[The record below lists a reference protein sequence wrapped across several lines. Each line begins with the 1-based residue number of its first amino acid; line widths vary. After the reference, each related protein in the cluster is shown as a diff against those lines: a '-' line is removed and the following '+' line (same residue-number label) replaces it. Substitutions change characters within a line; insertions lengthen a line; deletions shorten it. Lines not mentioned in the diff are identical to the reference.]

1 MIVDYLNFIS
11 KKKSQIIIFIL
22 LNICGLIFFLLPHDI
37 CANMLDLR
45 FSYNEEIVK
54 QSFVLIGEDGR
65 QLYFFSALII
75 DTIYPLL
82 YVSLF
87 IGAYFKLFKKNA
99 FLFIFPLMAGLFD
112 ISENILVSLLL
123 SNFPTLSSQNIF
135 YSSTST
141 SIKWIAI
148 GISLTVLIYGIIKKL
163 RSR

>member
-22 LNICGLIFFLLPHDI
+22 LNICGLIFFLLPYDI
-37 CANMLDLR
+37 FTNMLDLR

-65 QLYFFSALII
+65 QLYFFCALII

-82 YVSLF
+82 YVSLL
-87 IGAYFKLFKKNA
+87 IGAYYKLFKKNA

-112 ISENILVSLLL
+112 ISENIQVSLLL

>member
-11 KKKSQIIIFIL
+11 KKKSQITIFIL

-37 CANMLDLR
+37 FTNMLDLR

-87 IGAYFKLFKKNA
+87 IGAYYKLFEENA
-99 FLFIFPLMAGLFD
+99 FLFIFPLTAGLFD
-112 ISENILVSLLL
+112 ILENIQVSLLL

-148 GISLTVLIYGIIKKL
+148 GISLIVLMYGIIKKL
-163 RSR
+163 R

>member
-1 MIVDYLNFIS
+1 MINDYLNFIS
-11 KKKSQIIIFIL
+11 KKKSQITIFIL

-37 CANMLDLR
+37 FANMLDLR

-112 ISENILVSLLL
+112 ISENIHVSLLL

>member
-11 KKKSQIIIFIL
+11 KKKSQITIFIL

-37 CANMLDLR
+37 FANMLDLR

-141 SIKWIAI
+141 SIKWIAV
-148 GISLTVLIYGIIKKL
+148 GISLTVLMYGIIKKI
-163 RSR
+163 R

>member
-1 MIVDYLNFIS
+1 MINDYLNFIS
-11 KKKSQIIIFIL
+11 KKKSQITIFIL

-37 CANMLDLR
+37 FTNMLDLR

-87 IGAYFKLFKKNA
+87 IGAYYKLFEENA
-99 FLFIFPLMAGLFD
+99 FLFIFPLTAGLFD
-112 ISENILVSLLL
+112 ILENIQVSLLL

-148 GISLTVLIYGIIKKL
+148 GISLIVLMYGIIKKL
-163 RSR
+163 R

>member
-11 KKKSQIIIFIL
+11 KKKSQITIFIL

-37 CANMLDLR
+37 FTNMLDLK

-87 IGAYFKLFKKNA
+87 IGAYFKLFRKNA

-112 ISENILVSLLL
+112 ISENIHVSLLL

>member
-37 CANMLDLR
+37 FQNMLDLR

-148 GISLTVLIYGIIKKL
+148 GISLTVLMYGIIKKL
-163 RSR
+163 KQR

>member
-1 MIVDYLNFIS
+1 MINDYLNFIS
-11 KKKSQIIIFIL
+11 KKKSQITIFIL

-37 CANMLDLR
+37 FANMLDLR

-112 ISENILVSLLL
+112 ILENIHVSLLL
-123 SNFPTLSSQNIF
+123 LNFPTLSSQNIF

-148 GISLTVLIYGIIKKL
+148 GISLTVLMYGIIKKI
-163 RSR
+163 R